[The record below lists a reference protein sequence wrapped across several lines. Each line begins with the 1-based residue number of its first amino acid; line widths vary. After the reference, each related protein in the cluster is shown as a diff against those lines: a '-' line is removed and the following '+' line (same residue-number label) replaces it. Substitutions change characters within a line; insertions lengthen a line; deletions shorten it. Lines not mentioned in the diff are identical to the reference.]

1 MDLFEYNIR
10 NVFVIALFIV
20 TIFFIVSKII
30 CSINKTNNNSKLK
43 FFLVIIAII
52 AFFFVSLFSCETTVL
67 QQKGK
72 VTDIV
77 RVGSIGD
84 FIVNYTFYIEDNKGN
99 EKVFNTPIISTK
111 KYIKKIENIDEN
123 DRIIIT
129 YAKKLN
135 YAIDIEKI
143 E

>member
-30 CSINKTNNNSKLK
+30 CSINKTNDNSKLK
-43 FFLVIIAII
+43 SFLVIIAII
-52 AFFFVSLFSCETTVL
+52 AFFFVSLFSWETTVL

-99 EKVFNTPIISTK
+99 EKAFNTPIISTK

-129 YAKKLN
+129 YAKKFN

>member
-30 CSINKTNNNSKLK
+30 CSINKTNDNSKLK
-43 FFLVIIAII
+43 SFLAIIAII
-52 AFFFVSLFSCETTVL
+52 AFFFVSLFSWETTVL

>member
-30 CSINKTNNNSKLK
+30 CSINKTNDNSKLK
-43 FFLVIIAII
+43 SFLVIIAII
-52 AFFFVSLFSCETTVL
+52 AFFFVSLFSWETTVL

>member
-10 NVFVIALFIV
+10 NIFVIALFIV

-30 CSINKTNNNSKLK
+30 CSINKTNDNSKLK
-43 FFLVIIAII
+43 SFLVIIAII
-52 AFFFVSLFSCETTVL
+52 AFFFVSLFSWETTVL

>member
-30 CSINKTNNNSKLK
+30 CSINKTNDNSKLK
-43 FFLVIIAII
+43 SFLVIIAII
-52 AFFFVSLFSCETTVL
+52 AFFFVSLFSWETTVL

-129 YAKKLN
+129 YAEKLN